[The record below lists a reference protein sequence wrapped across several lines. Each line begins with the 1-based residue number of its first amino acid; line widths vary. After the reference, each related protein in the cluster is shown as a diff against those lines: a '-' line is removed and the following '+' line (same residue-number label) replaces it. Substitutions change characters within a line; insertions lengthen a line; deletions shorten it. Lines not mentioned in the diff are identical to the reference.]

1 VRGKGWLLLGAFGLA
16 LLVNPYLACS
26 SQSGSD
32 FTYSEDEMKR
42 AVLGT
47 WQGSALIEGETVP
60 FSLTL
65 EQAQNAGKAPGAQ
78 PQCAS
83 RSFVKPAAAC
93 IALSR
98 MPVVG
103 ALTSE
108 HPGFNGAVDGELVA
122 YRTLDEVELALHAE
136 SGAVLTGKLE
146 EDAARD
152 ARIEGPL
159 QGVFAL
165 QRP

>member
-1 VRGKGWLLLGAFGLA
+1 MVGKRWLLLGAFGLA
-16 LLVNPYLACS
+16 LVANPYMGCS
-26 SQSGSD
+26 HGQSD
-32 FTYSEDEMKR
+32 FDYSEADMQS

-47 WQGSALIEGETVP
+47 WQGSALLDGQAVP

-65 EQAQNAGKAPGAQ
+65 EQAREPARPPGASS
-78 PQCAS
+78 QCAA

-103 ALTSE
+103 TLTSE
-108 HPGFNGAVDGELVA
+108 NPAFNGAVDGAFTA
-122 YRTLDEVELALHAE
+122 YRTLDEVELSLHVE
-136 SGAVLTGKLE
+136 SGAVLTGKVDD
-146 EDAARD
+146 DALKDGRVGA
-152 ARIEGPL
+152 PL
-159 QGVFAL
+159 SGAFSL